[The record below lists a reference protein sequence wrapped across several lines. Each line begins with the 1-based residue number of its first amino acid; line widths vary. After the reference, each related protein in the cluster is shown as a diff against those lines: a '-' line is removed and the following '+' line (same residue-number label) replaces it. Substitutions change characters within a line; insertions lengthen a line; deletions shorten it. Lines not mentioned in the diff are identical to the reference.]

1 MYRSRSDRS
10 GRVNGEKQAGPKLG
24 AKPGY
29 LANAPMSRLAQPFT
43 SAVQWNIA
51 ISVATVVVQ
60 FGITAIMAR
69 LLGPADF
76 GVFAIANAVF
86 VIAAQ
91 LGSVGLISAI
101 VREPTLDQE
110 IIGAAVLLSLCVAVA
125 LASIGVLVVVP
136 LIRLASGVDES
147 ATLQSLLQLIS
158 LAILIS
164 GIGDT
169 AQAIMQRELRFRELG
184 LVHLAALVFGMGAS
198 TIVLS
203 LIGEGPWSLA
213 YGCIAYVAI
222 VSAGC
227 WWRLRD
233 RWSISL
239 HRAHLLRI
247 GRVAMQMSLLR
258 MLDALWTQTPLII
271 ANTQLSSFNVGLY
284 QRAQSLVDTGIQAS
298 SGRVSA
304 VIFPVMALRQSH
316 DEFLQEVIA
325 PLIGIYCL
333 FLLPVTGFVIVTA
346 SDIVGLM
353 LGPGWHDATN
363 PLIFIMIAYAVLMIS
378 QPAGSQLE
386 ARAVFRARILSAGF
400 GTASIAFFGLVLIG
414 NYGLNGI
421 AVAAV
426 ISAAGMAAIN
436 FAAIISH
443 LRVSPGNIITWMLPA
458 VGISGLLTVVLIL
471 CSSFVGHRVG
481 SPALRLVIMGSIA
494 VAVVAIGF
502 RLFMDKTKRQVLSRY
517 ISPGMSRPVI
527 SIAKILGI
535 AG

>member
-1 MYRSRSDRS
+1 
-10 GRVNGEKQAGPKLG
+10 
-24 AKPGY
+24 
-29 LANAPMSRLAQPFT
+29 
-43 SAVQWNIA
+43 
-51 ISVATVVVQ
+51 
-60 FGITAIMAR
+60 
-69 LLGPADF
+69 
-76 GVFAIANAVF
+76 
-86 VIAAQ
+86 
-91 LGSVGLISAI
+91 
-101 VREPTLDQE
+101 
-110 IIGAAVLLSLCVAVA
+110 
-125 LASIGVLVVVP
+125 
-136 LIRLASGVDES
+136 
-147 ATLQSLLQLIS
+147 
-158 LAILIS
+158 
-164 GIGDT
+164 
-169 AQAIMQRELRFRELG
+169 MQRELRFRELG
-184 LVHLAALVFGMGAS
+184 VVHLAALVFGMGAF

-298 SGRVSA
+298 SGRVGA
-304 VIFPVMALRQSH
+304 VIFPVMALRQDH
-316 DEFLQEVIA
+316 DEFLQEMIP

-363 PLIFIMIAYAVLMIS
+363 PLILIMIAYAILMIS

-386 ARAVFRARILSAGF
+386 ARAVFRARMLSAGF
-400 GTASIAFFGLVLIG
+400 GTASIAFFGFVLVSVH
-414 NYGLNGI
+414 GLNGI

-426 ISAAGMAAIN
+426 ISGAGMAAIN

-443 LRVSPGNIITWMLPA
+443 LRVSARNIITWMLPA
-458 VGISGLLTVVLIL
+458 VGISGLLIVVLIG
-471 CSSFVGHRVG
+471 CSSFISHRVG

-517 ISPGMSRPVI
+517 ISPGMSRSAIP
-527 SIAKILGI
+527 IAKIFGLSE
-535 AG
+535 